1 MFLFK
6 GLVRSQSAQSPSWSL
21 AKATGKWYLSCIEVI
36 VFVRTRRR
44 WDKLEVSQNLQ
55 PSVSILQMRIC
66 RRLKLP
72 LRKYKFSECLR
83 ILFWNLVCL
92 VDCGSVWFDLL
103 VCWFVPWLGGLAFKT
118 VLVWLVLVSLSAMLF
133 GFPMCLFLSWL
144 AWLFVSWFVNSF
156 LALLGCFLFGLFS
169 FGFYLWFIRFFVVC
183 FWRCFCGL
191 TVCFLVC

>member
-6 GLVRSQSAQSPSWSL
+6 GLVRSQSAQFPSWSL
-21 AKATGKWYLSCIEVI
+21 AKATGKWYLSCIQVI

-103 VCWFVPWLGGLAFKT
+103 VCWFVPWLGGLAFNN

-144 AWLFVSWFVNSF
+144 AWLFVNSF